1 MSNVYDLLDKELDRL
16 HKLLASQLDEEARG
30 VSHRYGGGGYH
41 PQQPVWERIVHIQDF
56 ILKSYQANDQALQE
70 KIAEGLLLGGS
81 SKDDK
86 GINPSSK

>member
-1 MSNVYDLLDKELDRL
+1 MSNVYDLLDKELERL
-16 HKLLASQLDEEARG
+16 HRLLLALQAQDSG
-30 VSHRYGGGGYH
+30 HGRYGEPGVL
-41 PQQPVWERIVHIQDF
+41 VWERIIHIQDF

-81 SKDDK
+81 GKGDE